1 MLLPT
6 AVALAE
12 AHPTA
17 AAARHQ
23 EGQEAARPEV
33 RPTVVPIRPEGPEG
47 VHPNLAVVRRRA
59 HPTRAV
65 AAALR
70 PAAPQSPE
78 KDHPEGRAAA
88 HRSQADRAAGRPT
101 AVVVVAAARRW
112 RFRRPEAQPR
122 HL

>member
-17 AAARHQ
+17 VPRHQ

-47 VHPNLAVVRRRA
+47 VHLAAVRRRVR
-59 HPTRAV
+59 PTRA
-65 AAALR
+65 AAVV
-70 PAAPQSPE
+70 AAPQSPE
-78 KDHPEGRAAA
+78 EDHPEGPAAA
-88 HRSQADRAAGRPT
+88 HRSLADQAAAAGRPT
-101 AVVVVAAARRW
+101 VAEAAAPRQ